1 MDIAS
6 RRTALHR
13 TAPHRIARTPL
24 GLALAVTLMVAL
36 PASSAPPPGPP
47 TQVWIDV
54 ATHGMAGMP
63 DLGIMGGVASRMM
76 GGDKGPQAYP
86 QSRHIPASM
95 GKVLD
100 IAMYNSLRPGM
111 AAEQFVPAG
120 LAVGKSLPLVPPSG
134 SPSEKGPLDTLE
146 DSEVTI
152 RQYWGCSAAV
162 GPGQPRVMTLKVKK
176 GSLQKNGSLAPGLF
190 VPDRDID
197 VDPNYALW
205 PNQKNSRR
213 VSDRSS
219 MEGQHRIVGEGVPA
233 SLQFEL
239 GRNADFMPKISLE
252 SKGELADS
260 IQLQWQPVDRSR
272 GYFLHAMAMQDDR
285 NFVMWSSAEVA
296 GAGYDLLNYLT
307 GSNVDKWIKQKVLL
321 APATTRCAVPKG
333 IFKPTGKGGKDE
345 AMAALNM
352 IAYGPETNLAWPERP
367 ADPKQ
372 PWKPEWNVRVRTK
385 STTTA
390 MLGMDLG
397 DLGGVEDGASGDGQ
411 GKEPQQEQEGGA
423 KKLLRGLLRKF

>member
-1 MDIAS
+1 MDI
-6 RRTALHR
+6 
-13 TAPHRIARTPL
+13 PFHRIARHPL
-24 GLALAVTLMVAL
+24 SFALALTLLAAL
-36 PASSAPPPGPP
+36 PASSAPQAGPP

-76 GGDKGPQAYP
+76 GGDKGPQGYP
-86 QSRHIPASM
+86 QSRHIPAGI
-95 GKVLD
+95 GKLLD
-100 IAMYNSLRPGM
+100 IAMYNSLRPGV

-120 LAVGKSLPLVPPSG
+120 LAVGKSLPLVPPPT
-134 SPSEKGPLDTLE
+134 SPPTDERSTDRIKDV
-146 DSEVTI
+146 EVTI
-152 RQYWGCSAAV
+152 RQYWGCSATV
-162 GPGQPRVMTLKVKK
+162 GPGQPKVMTLKLKD
-176 GSLQKNGSLAPGLF
+176 GALQKNGSLAPGLF

-197 VDPNYALW
+197 VNPNYAL
-205 PNQKNSRR
+205 
-213 VSDRSS
+213 SDRSS
-219 MEGQHRIVGEGVPA
+219 MLGQHRIVGDGVPA

-239 GRNADFMPKISLE
+239 GRNADFLPKIALE

-272 GYFLHAMAMQDDR
+272 GYFLHAMAMQDER
-285 NFVMWSSAEVA
+285 NFVMWSSADVA
-296 GAGYDLLNYLT
+296 GAGYELLNYLT
-307 GSNVDKWIKQKVLL
+307 GSNIDKWIKQKVLL
-321 APATTRCAVPKG
+321 APTATRCAVPKG
-333 IFKPTGKGGKDE
+333 IFKPSGKGGKDE

-352 IAYGPETNLAWPERP
+352 IAYGPETNLVWPERP

-385 STTTA
+385 STATA

-397 DLGGVEDGASGDGQ
+397 VMSGMDDGSSSDEQ
-411 GKEPQQEQEGGA
+411 GKDPEEQEGGA